1 MSLLLPVALPALA
14 LEHEHLGIAVVREH
28 GRRNRRSR
36 QVGAADA
43 ALAALRV
50 PHHEDTVERN
60 GVPVPGV
67 ELLERE
73 ALPGLGAVLLAA
85 ALEDCVHEVS
95 ARRNAG
101 F

>member
-1 MSLLLPVALPALA
+1 MSLLFPVALAALA
-14 LEHEHLGIAVVREH
+14 LEHQHLGIAVVRQH
-28 GRRNRRSR
+28 RRRNGRFR
-36 QVGAADA
+36 QIGTPDA
-43 ALAALRV
+43 ALAAFRV
-50 PHHEDTVERN
+50 PHHEHAVERN
-60 GVPVPGV
+60 GVAVPGV